1 MQAKLYIEVKKV
13 KNNSGETFNAFKT
26 PIGEKFKMDVKFQK
40 ACKNVPKKSG
50 YYDFDTDKLNLD
62 TDGVYPTLWVRA

>member
-1 MQAKLYIEVKKV
+1 MQAKFYIEVKEVATQDGK
-13 KNNSGETFNAFKT
+13 KFNAFKT

-40 ACKNVPKKSG
+40 ACKSVPKKSG

-62 TDGVYPTLWVRA
+62 TNGAYPALWVRE